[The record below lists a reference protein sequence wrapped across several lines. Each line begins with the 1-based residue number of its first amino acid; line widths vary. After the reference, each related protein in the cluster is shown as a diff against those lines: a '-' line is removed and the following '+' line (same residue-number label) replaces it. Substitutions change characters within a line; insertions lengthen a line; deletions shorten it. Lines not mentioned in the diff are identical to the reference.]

1 MIEPCISLLNSDSIF
16 FSLFPF
22 SRICRESLSACS
34 SLLGPCAWTRAS
46 MAGGRPMAAVEQLYQ
61 GLDESPDYVD
71 SPLLGWQGWAEDASS
86 YFRIRTPMSAASG
99 SQGGMS
105 VAQALQHAASTRHP
119 EAKGGAQP
127 VKHRQAILAEVAGV
141 QAGRAIATSRPVRLA
156 PQKKVRPFGGITQ
169 PPYRLDEGMHATVAD
184 ATCELRSLS
193 PAPGQVDVRSDV
205 VQAGLKFAHA
215 GQQRWG
221 GTRTSGGAIGEV
233 PSTFLMHAHVPTS
246 NLPTDLRRM
255 SQSLI
260 PSTVPIRGQVK
271 QQEATTVRQGW
282 RKSNGV
288 QDCRVMR
295 QQPVRML
302 FGVRKGRQTFGTAG
316 EHTIQAVL
324 AEHVVNHTELPAL
337 RRNLEH
343 SRELLPTRHVPM
355 RAGGNVFA
363 PCAMTDADA
372 KWIQKKCISNAGADL
387 FLGSSAEKSILK
399 SPTYMRLK
407 TASLSPSAQARF
419 RPSPPPNT
427 AETDIGMLQNG
438 EEFDVLPFRRPH
450 TSLDMMRQDSPGGGE
465 HEALHSTAPPRVA
478 GRHDDDQKSSSTM
491 SAVDVPR
498 EAIQEQHIAA
508 KGRERFFSPGLDAP
522 SNLDAVECTAASLE
536 HEQACVQRAAAKM
549 FRSEVSSDKDR
560 YNHRPNS
567 FFLGSGKEKATDVLV
582 MEAMERSRTQTNSA
596 SPKSAFRFPPS
607 TVQARRPLASHF
619 QHGVSSLSSATH
631 SPPMSAGH
639 RDPSPSPKPM
649 VEYSRARCLWGGA
662 HREEGPIPAQNLM
675 ASLES
680 PPSHIPGLDATVG
693 FTPPPSSNALKLAR
707 NGRHSTSPTTLM
719 TTGPMSSSC
728 GSHALSGT
736 KYGVGGRIVGMPP
749 S

>member
-1 MIEPCISLLNSDSIF
+1 
-16 FSLFPF
+16 
-22 SRICRESLSACS
+22 
-34 SLLGPCAWTRAS
+34 
-46 MAGGRPMAAVEQLYQ
+46 MAGGRPMTAVDQLYQ

-86 YFRIRTPMSAASG
+86 YFRMRTPMSAASG
-99 SQGGMS
+99 SQRGMS

-141 QAGRAIATSRPVRLA
+141 QAGRAIATNRPVRLA

-169 PPYRLDEGMHATVAD
+169 PPYRLDEGTHATVAD
-184 ATCELRSLS
+184 ATLELHSLS
-193 PAPGQVDVRSDV
+193 PAPGQVDVSIDV

-221 GTRTSGGAIGEV
+221 GTRTSGGALGEGR
-233 PSTFLMHAHVPTS
+233 SNFSMHAHVPAS
-246 NLPTDLRRM
+246 NLPTDLRRV
-255 SQSLI
+255 SQPLI
-260 PSTVPIRGQVK
+260 PSTVPIRGQMK

-288 QDCRVMR
+288 QECRVMR

-302 FGVRKGRQTFGTAG
+302 FGVRKARQTFGTAG

-324 AEHVVNHTELPAL
+324 AEHVVNDTELPAL

-343 SRELLPTRHVPM
+343 SRALLRTRLVPM

-399 SPTYMRLK
+399 SPTYMRLQ

-419 RPSPPPNT
+419 HPSPPPNT

-438 EEFDVLPFRRPH
+438 EEFDVLPFRRPQ
-450 TSLDMMRQDSPGGGE
+450 TSMDMVRQESPGGGE

-478 GRHDDDQKSSSTM
+478 GRHDDKVT
-491 SAVDVPR
+491 
-498 EAIQEQHIAA
+498 QEQDVW
-508 KGRERFFSPGLDAP
+508 REKFLSKGLDAP

-536 HEQACVQRAAAKM
+536 HELACVQRAAAKI
-549 FRSEVSSDKDR
+549 FRSEVASDKDR
-560 YNHRPNS
+560 YKHRPHN
-567 FFLGSGKEKATDVLV
+567 FFLGSGKEKSTDVLV

-596 SPKSAFRFPPS
+596 SPKYAFRFPPS
-607 TVQARRPLASHF
+607 TVQARRPHASHF
-619 QHGVSSLSSATH
+619 LHGVSQLSGAAH
-631 SPPMSAGH
+631 SPTMSAGH
-639 RDPSPSPKPM
+639 RDPSPSPKPI
-649 VEYSRARCLWGGA
+649 VEYTRAGA
-662 HREEGPIPAQNLM
+662 RWLEEGGIQAPV

-680 PPSHIPGLDATVG
+680 PPSHILGLDATVG
-693 FTPPPSSNALKLAR
+693 ATATQRTEKSKTSNALKLDR
-707 NGRHSTSPTTLM
+707 NGRMSGHSTSPTRLM

-728 GSHALSGT
+728 DSHALSGT
-736 KYGVGGRIVGMPP
+736 QYGVGERIVGMPP
-749 S
+749 SSLLSFGGHHFGQAFPGFEDNRLAVKGWSN